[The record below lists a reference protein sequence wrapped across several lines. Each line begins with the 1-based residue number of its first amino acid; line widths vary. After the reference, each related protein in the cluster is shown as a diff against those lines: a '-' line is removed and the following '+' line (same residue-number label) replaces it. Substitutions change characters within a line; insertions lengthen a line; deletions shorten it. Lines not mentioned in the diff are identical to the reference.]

1 MVGAKSVVVLGLL
14 VSLLVPVL
22 CAQKAPLLTVSPR
35 GEQVRRLELQAD
47 VMMARKRYHQAS
59 EFYQQALKLD
69 SQNAP
74 VANKLGI
81 AYHQLQDLGRARSWY
96 ERAAKID
103 KNYAEAWNNLG
114 TVYYHRKDY
123 KKAIRNYQ
131 RALEIRP
138 ESAHI
143 HSNLGTAYFA
153 RKQYEEAVQEYRL
166 ALLIDPTI
174 FEQRSPFGV
183 LVHERSVEDLARFHF
198 VLAKSFA
205 TIGDVERCLAYLRRA
220 LEEGFK
226 DIERL
231 YTEPEFLLI
240 REDIR
245 FQELVEKKPPAVVP

>member
-1 MVGAKSVVVLGLL
+1 MPRDKIVAVIGLIVGLML
-14 VSLLVPVL
+14 PVL
-22 CAQKAPLLTVSPR
+22 SAQKAPLLTVPPR
-35 GEQVRRLELQAD
+35 AEQTRRLELQAD

-59 EFYQQALKLD
+59 EFYQQVLKLD
-69 SQNAP
+69 PYNAP

-81 AYHQLQDLGRARSWY
+81 AYHQLQDLEKARRWY
-96 ERAAKID
+96 DQAAKID
-103 KNYAEAWNNLG
+103 NNYAEAWNNLG

-123 KKAIRNYQ
+123 KKAIRYYQ
-131 RALEIRP
+131 RALEVRP

-226 DIERL
+226 EIERL

-245 FQELVEKKPPAVVP
+245 FQELLAKKPAAVTP